1 MWALVL
7 CLLPGART
15 RKDHSILIAA
25 VAIAAALSLNVD
37 AIYAAGDAAIGGR
50 NLLDLCASILMVV
63 GIYFLSQ
70 AILRAAEL
78 SDAPARRDR
87 RGLLILGLVSVGLVL
102 SFLGISAP
110 RSSTRFMLD
119 YGGQPAAAVYS
130 AIQFSYIGVVV
141 SVTGYVCF
149 RFRRR
154 MAASYFRVAFT
165 LVGLGC
171 ALALVLVLA
180 VLGMDIAH
188 LMGDHST
195 MANLAIVYDL
205 SFVGSMVFLCAG
217 LALKPVVDKVIAGL
231 DGLVDSAGVSVVPGV
246 LADADSWHQWW
257 SLVKGKLVFI
267 PHNLN
272 PASIKYY
279 DYTNMTWFER
289 PAASGGPELTGP
301 YIDFG
306 GADVKVVT
314 ASRPVLRGNETVA
327 VAGADLSLE
336 QIQRSFLLG
345 LGRRDE
351 HIALITET
359 GKIVASNSA
368 RFAPGTRYEGEREGP
383 VPVAVPSLASP
394 PCTFSPPTDSALRNP
409 S

>member
-1 MWALVL
+1 MIQTLTASVMWVLVL

-78 SDAPARRDR
+78 SDAPARPDH
-87 RGLLILGLVSVGLVL
+87 RGLLILGLVSVGLIL
-102 SFLGISAP
+102 AFLGIAAP

-119 YGGQPAAAVYS
+119 YGDQPAAAVYS

-141 SVTGYVCF
+141 SVTGFVCF

-171 ALALVLVLA
+171 ALALVVVLA

-188 LMGDHST
+188 LVGDLST
-195 MANLAIVYDL
+195 MANLSIVYDS
-205 SFVGSMVFLCAG
+205 SFVGAMVFLCAG
-217 LALKPVVDKVIAGL
+217 LALPPVARRMVQRRQMRTRADLLDELTSTWERATAARKEARIAAPEEVA
-231 DGLVDSAGVSVVPGV
+231 DGGDATTRTLHRMLVEIQDALLMDPAAAR
-246 LADADSWHQWW
+246 LLNEADARTVTRTEDF
-257 SLVKGKLVFI
+257 L
-267 PHNLN
+267 
-272 PASIKYY
+272 ASIHGVE
-279 DYTNMTWFER
+279 DGR
-289 PAASGGPELTGP
+289 DS
-301 YIDFG
+301 
-306 GADVKVVT
+306 VT
-314 ASRPVLRGNETVA
+314 RR
-327 VAGADLSLE
+327 
-336 QIQRSFLLG
+336 
-345 LGRRDE
+345 GRR
-351 HIALITET
+351 L
-359 GKIVASNSA
+359 G
-368 RFAPGTRYEGEREGP
+368 
-383 VPVAVPSLASP
+383 
-394 PCTFSPPTDSALRNP
+394 
-409 S
+409 